1 MKQTILILGIIF
13 LFVGIS
19 ISPIVGSISKV
30 NQSINQKLLNTSL
43 GSESDISLITVKVA
57 GEKGLDDW
65 FNEACVNFTYESEDI
80 SLIKY
85 RVNQGPLQNYT
96 EPFFITDEGEDIWLE
111 WCAVDYVGNQSEI
124 DGPFI
129 FNLDQTDPIID
140 LTYEWTDGPE
150 PGTWWL
156 IFTATAADALSKMD
170 RVEFL
175 LNGVLQDTVYGQGPD
190 YQWEFL
196 YRGNLRITIESVAY
210 DNAGNSAID
219 GIYPP
224 GEISIAELSM
234 LYTDF
239 NMESK
244 IQTYSNNVLSSEFTE
259 IDNTRFVEEL
269 SPCNNHV
276 ARGFDPTYNIIVFD
290 RTIKENGWLADN
302 ASIYFQYDYDK
313 IAEVYYQI
321 NGGEWILYNEPLVI
335 SDDGIYVFSWYVIDS
350 EGHSSSPEHISFKKD
365 LTSPKINLKVERLWF
380 NKYKLTADASDET
393 SGIKIVEF
401 LCLSPNA
408 YKLVE
413 IKDKEFPYE
422 CIINTFRRV
431 LIFRAY
437 AYDNAGNCGANEI
450 YYNFNYDYFIKPIHP
465 FLLRFL
471 DHFPLLHHLLDI
483 WRCNLF

>member
-1 MKQTILILGIIF
+1 MNKTILILGIIF
-13 LFVGIS
+13 MLVGVTVN
-19 ISPIVGSISKV
+19 PIVGSISKDK
-30 NQSINQKLLNTSL
+30 QSINEELQYSSIS
-43 GSESDISLITVKVA
+43 GDSDISLITVKVT
-57 GEKGLDDW
+57 GGKGLYDW
-65 FNEACVNFTYESEDI
+65 FNEVSVNFTYESEDI

-85 RVNQGPLQNYT
+85 RISQEPLQNYT

-150 PGTWWL
+150 PGTWWF

-190 YQWEFL
+190 YQWKFL
-196 YRGNLRITIESVAY
+196 YRGGLHISIESVAY

-219 GIYPP
+219 GIYDP
-224 GEISIAELSM
+224 GDISVSELSM

-244 IQTYSNNVLSSEFTE
+244 IQTYSDNVLSSEITE
-259 IDNTRFVEEL
+259 INNSGFVEGL
-269 SPCNNHV
+269 SPCNNHIGG
-276 ARGFDPTYNIIVFD
+276 GFDPTYNIIVFD
-290 RTIKENGWLADN
+290 RTIMENGWLADN

-321 NGGEWILYNEPLVI
+321 NEGEWISYNEPLVI

-350 EGHSSSPEHISFKKD
+350 EGHSSTPDSLSFNID
-365 LTSPKINLKVERLWF
+365 HTPPDVNLKVERPWF

-408 YKLVE
+408 YTLEE

-422 CIINTFRRV
+422 CIITTLRRV

-437 AYDNAGNCGANEI
+437 VYDNAGNFGANEI
-450 YYNFNYDYFIKPIHP
+450 FYNFNYDYIIKPIHP
-465 FLLRFL
+465 LFLQFLERFPTL
-471 DHFPLLHHLLDI
+471 NLLLQRLSI
-483 WRCNLF
+483 L